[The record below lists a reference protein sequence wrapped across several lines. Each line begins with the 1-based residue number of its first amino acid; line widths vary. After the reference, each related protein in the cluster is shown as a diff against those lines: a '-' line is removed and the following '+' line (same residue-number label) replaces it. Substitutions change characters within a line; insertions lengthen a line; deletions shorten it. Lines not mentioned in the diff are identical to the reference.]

1 MATLTKRN
9 NGWRVQ
15 IRRKGISRSAQFRT
29 KAEAQAWALEMESK
43 IFNGDLNHI
52 PNITFSDLIDKYIK
66 EISITKRSYKNEVIR
81 LTRLSNRKIGQINLR
96 DLDEYHFQQWKE
108 ERQKEVSV
116 ATVLREWNTL
126 SHLLNIAVTEWKY
139 LKENPLKNLKRPS
152 QPPERTRRLSEE
164 EINRILIVADYDKQ
178 QIPTTIQN
186 RVAAAMLF
194 ALETAMRAGE
204 ICNAKWQDLKMDK
217 RLLHLPQTKNGHP
230 RDIPLS
236 SVAMEIIQQMGK
248 IKTDDTDLIFQLKP
262 AQLDANFRKLKV
274 KAALDNANLHFHD
287 TRREALTRLAKK
299 VDVMTLAKIS
309 GHRDI
314 KILLNTYYA
323 PNMVDVV
330 KLLD

>member
-1 MATLTKRN
+1 
-9 NGWRVQ
+9 
-15 IRRKGISRSAQFRT
+15 
-29 KAEAQAWALEMESK
+29 
-43 IFNGDLNHI
+43 
-52 PNITFSDLIDKYIK
+52 
-66 EISITKRSYKNEVIR
+66 
-81 LTRLSNRKIGQINLR
+81 
-96 DLDEYHFQQWKE
+96 
-108 ERQKEVSV
+108 
-116 ATVLREWNTL
+116 
-126 SHLLNIAVTEWKY
+126 
-139 LKENPLKNLKRPS
+139 
-152 QPPERTRRLSEE
+152 
-164 EINRILIVADYDKQ
+164 
-178 QIPTTIQN
+178 
-186 RVAAAMLF
+186 MLF

>member
-1 MATLTKRN
+1 R
-9 NGWRVQ
+9 
-15 IRRKGISRSAQFRT
+15 
-29 KAEAQAWALEMESK
+29 
-43 IFNGDLNHI
+43 
-52 PNITFSDLIDKYIK
+52 
-66 EISITKRSYKNEVIR
+66 
-81 LTRLSNRKIGQINLR
+81 GQI
-96 DLDEYHFQQWKE
+96 K
-108 ERQKEVSV
+108 VSV

-139 LKENPLKNLKRPS
+139 LKENPLKHIKRPS

-164 EINRILIVADYDKQ
+164 EINRILFVADYDKQ
-178 QIPTTIQN
+178 QIPITIQN

-262 AQLDANFRKLKV
+262 AQLDANFRKLKA